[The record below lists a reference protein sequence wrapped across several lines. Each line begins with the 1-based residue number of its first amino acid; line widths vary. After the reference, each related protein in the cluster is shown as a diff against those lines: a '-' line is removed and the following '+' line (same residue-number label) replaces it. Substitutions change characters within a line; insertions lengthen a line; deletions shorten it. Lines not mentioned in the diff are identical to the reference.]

1 MQSNLLCK
9 CNPISQSSVV
19 LVAAAPVKTPVKKNL
34 SDEDDDSEEDDSEE
48 EVQQP
53 IKPAKQTAKKS
64 GVLHF

>member
-1 MQSNLLCK
+1 M
-9 CNPISQSSVV
+9 

-34 SDEDDDSEEDDSEE
+34 SDEDDDDSEEDDSEE